1 LHVILRLRSLA
12 TVSPRTAAERL
23 AAAARLLIEEF
34 FFISLT
40 LAKEPR
46 SGGGQIL
53 TTSGPTVEF

>member
-23 AAAARLLIEEF
+23 AAARLLIEEF